1 MKDRTKLQILILVVV
16 TVFIGIPL
24 YNQSVTA
31 PYEKSKVT
39 ASDFINNGEY
49 ETNAITYSCPTE
61 ADFEKMMQLLGSED
75 NAGIEAMKWAVKIIP
90 LPKGTKVKVID
101 NSISKMKVKIMSG
114 YYTNSYVYIM
124 WASLKE

>member
-31 PYEKSKVT
+31 PYEKNKVT

-75 NAGIEAMKWAVKIIP
+75 TQGIEAMKWAVKIIL
-90 LPKGTKVKVID
+90 LPKGTKVKVVE
-101 NSISKMKVKIMSG
+101 NNVSSMKVKLQNG
-114 YYTNSYVYIM
+114 YYQNSYVYIM
-124 WASLKE
+124 WTSLK